1 MTARREGTASCF
13 MGLFVLAVAGAALT
27 AAAPG
32 AAAEWRGEAAAAF
45 DFRAQTASDHLAR
58 MSGTFSSVASD
69 LSRVLTRLPPD
80 ARRHLVMGALLLFIW
95 LMVRALGRQRAARQE
110 KEARERRFRK
120 YAGSPSYPGA
130 AAGLGAGA
138 RGRREAQP
146 PPAKLNAR
154 PGSIAARLA
163 EQEAAAQAASGPAPE
178 KAEAKRAVTDEL
190 DFSTLHKRAVD
201 MPRIERIASGDGSD
215 APSGMLFDDPF
226 DESEL
231 LDDDDPMLVLAGD
244 STAEVNPGED
254 DDPRFSGS
262 GDETERAPEAEAAQ
276 PPPKRERTPAPA
288 GPDAAAA
295 SAPPAVSR
303 SAARTRIRIA
313 ALKRSDHA
321 LPAVAR
327 LLIGPGRDA
336 PRAGAVL
343 PRVLAKGPVRADVVQ
358 FTMDD
363 DEVRDPTQVGRLAPL
378 VRAAAPLSV
387 QLQALVHA
395 ELAEADVTAV
405 RNFGQALAAEGM
417 ALALEA
423 SVARSRLPMIVTMT
437 RATHVAFSAEVVGGA
452 MRSDDARAQLARV
465 IDGVH
470 KRGARVTLR
479 LGDDD
484 TQRALRGL
492 GAEAPVWDY
501 LEILQPGH

>member
-1 MTARREGTASCF
+1 M
-13 MGLFVLAVAGAALT
+13 
-27 AAAPG
+27 
-32 AAAEWRGEAAAAF
+32 
-45 DFRAQTASDHLAR
+45 
-58 MSGTFSSVASD
+58 
-69 LSRVLTRLPPD
+69 
-80 ARRHLVMGALLLFIW
+80 
-95 LMVRALGRQRAARQE
+95 
-110 KEARERRFRK
+110 
-120 YAGSPSYPGA
+120 
-130 AAGLGAGA
+130 
-138 RGRREAQP
+138 
-146 PPAKLNAR
+146 
-154 PGSIAARLA
+154 
-163 EQEAAAQAASGPAPE
+163 
-178 KAEAKRAVTDEL
+178 TDEL

-262 GDETERAPEAEAAQ
+262 GDETEAPWKLRRRSRHRSASGRRRWA
-276 PPPKRERTPAPA
+276 
-288 GPDAAAA
+288 DAAAA

-303 SAARTRIRIA
+303 CAARTRIRIA
-313 ALKRSDHA
+313 ALKRSDQA

-327 LLIGPGRDA
+327 LLIGPGQDA

-423 SVARSRLPMIVTMT
+423 SVARSRL
-437 RATHVAFSAEVVGGA
+437 R
-452 MRSDDARAQLARV
+452 
-465 IDGVH
+465 
-470 KRGARVTLR
+470 
-479 LGDDD
+479 
-484 TQRALRGL
+484 
-492 GAEAPVWDY
+492 
-501 LEILQPGH
+501 